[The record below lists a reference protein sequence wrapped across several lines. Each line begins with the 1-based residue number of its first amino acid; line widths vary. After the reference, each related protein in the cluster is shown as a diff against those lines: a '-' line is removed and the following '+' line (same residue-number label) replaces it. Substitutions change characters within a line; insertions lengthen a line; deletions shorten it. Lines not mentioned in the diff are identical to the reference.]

1 MWMWTLCVTWSH
13 PQTMYEASLGC
24 NCSAMV
30 VVHNWLLI
38 LWLLYGISSFR
49 WLQFIWVWWW
59 VFVHMMNWTQMTF
72 IVWTIQWTIRLFL
85 SRVKWDVRFKV
96 LKKTTDLWPT
106 TNSLNPCK
114 LFLLTRTVNPDRE
127 GLKRK
132 GGMIQM
138 SSVINRCVLCLS
150 RSSEGVAYRQ
160 PCQVTLQYS
169 LVLLVWN
176 RYKLNVLGQVN
187 GIIISC
193 VKSNLL
199 LGSAV
204 WLHDLPQVWNLIFSI
219 YLA

>member
-1 MWMWTLCVTWSH
+1 MPWIYSFH
-13 PQTMYEASLGC
+13 IRSMYTRSWEFHRD
-24 NCSAMV
+24 N
-30 VVHNWLLI
+30 
-38 LWLLYGISSFR
+38 
-49 WLQFIWVWWW
+49 
-59 VFVHMMNWTQMTF
+59 
-72 IVWTIQWTIRLFL
+72 IRFFL
-85 SRVKWDVRFKV
+85 SSVKFDVQYKV

-114 LFLLTRTVNPDRE
+114 MFLGSMTFNQNSESRYRRF
-127 GLKRK
+127 KKK
-132 GGMIQM
+132 GEMIQM

-160 PCQVTLQYS
+160 PCQVTFEYS

-176 RYKLNVLGQVN
+176 RYKLIVLGQVN

-204 WLHDLPQVWNLIFSI
+204 WLHDLPQVWNLIFRI